1 MQFAFNLTEFL
12 SFDTERSLLS
22 RFINYLIFKLTFE
35 TLSNSPET
43 FIKHIPMSENKKW
56 IPVVAEGEAPLI
68 QPVDLDAFR
77 DHNRKKSKALIDKTM
92 TEEEA
97 IVKFVNDGD
106 YIGFE
111 LYGTVRCPMSLTR
124 ALVRSGKKDFR
135 IVGQG
140 VHELD
145 LLFAADLV
153 REIDFT
159 YIGLEVFGISGNMR
173 RRVEDGSVKRIV
185 EWSNAALTWRFKAAS
200 MGIPFIPSRSM
211 LGTDTFK
218 KSSAIAVECPFT
230 GDRVA
235 LLPALIVDTGFIH
248 VHRADKHGNC
258 QIDGI
263 SGFAFEMSRACKN
276 LIISAEEIVETDE
289 IRKHPDKTIIPY
301 YLVDAVVHAPYAS
314 WPGEMSGLHERDDDH
329 YKMYVQQ
336 QKTQEGMDAYMKE
349 WIYDLPD
356 HKALLDKIGKEKLQE
371 LTLKED

>member
-1 MQFAFNLTEFL
+1 MT
-12 SFDTERSLLS
+12 
-22 RFINYLIFKLTFE
+22 
-35 TLSNSPET
+35 NSKSS
-43 FIKHIPMSENKKW
+43 IA
-56 IPVVAEGEAPLI
+56 VVARGDAPLI
-68 QPVDLDAFR
+68 QPVDLQAFR
-77 DHNRKKSKALIDKTM
+77 DHNRQKSKALIDKTM
-92 TEEEA
+92 TDEEA
-97 IVKFVNDGD
+97 IEKFVKDGD

-145 LLFAADLV
+145 LLFAADMV

-159 YIGLEVFGISGNMR
+159 YIGLEVYGISGNMR

-200 MGIPFIPSRSM
+200 MGIPFIPARSM
-211 LGTDTFK
+211 LGTDTFN
-218 KSSAIAVECPFT
+218 KSSAVAVECPFT
-230 GDRVA
+230 GDPVA

-248 VHRADKHGNC
+248 VHRADIHGNC

-276 LIISAEEIVETDE
+276 LIVSAEKIVDTSE
-289 IRKHPDKTIIPY
+289 IRKHPDRTIIPY
-301 YLVDAVVHAPYAS
+301 YLVDAVVHAPYSS
-314 WPGEMSGLHERDDDH
+314 WPGEMSGMYERDEPH

-349 WIYDLPD
+349 WVYDLKD
-356 HKALLDKIGKEKLQE
+356 HQALLEKVGKKRFQE
-371 LTLKED
+371 LMLKEDQS

>member
-1 MQFAFNLTEFL
+1 MRTQLRNI
-12 SFDTERSLLS
+12 S
-22 RFINYLIFKLTFE
+22 
-35 TLSNSPET
+35 
-43 FIKHIPMSENKKW
+43 
-56 IPVVAEGEAPLI
+56 VVDMGEGELI
-68 QPVDLDAFR
+68 QPIDLDGFR
-77 DHNRKKSKALIDKTM
+77 EHNRNKSKALIDKTM
-92 TEEEA
+92 TEDEA
-97 IVKFVNDGD
+97 IEKFVKDGD

-200 MGIPFIPSRSM
+200 MGVPCIASRSM

-218 KSSAIAVECPFT
+218 KSAAVAVECPFT
-230 GDRVA
+230 GQTIA
-235 LLPALIVDTGFIH
+235 MLPALIVDTGFIH

-276 LIISAEEIVETDE
+276 LIISAEKIVDTSE

-301 YLVDAVVHAPYAS
+301 YLVDAVVEAPYAS
-314 WPGEMSGLHERDDDH
+314 WPGEMSG
-329 YKMYVQQ
+329 
-336 QKTQEGMDAYMKE
+336 
-349 WIYDLPD
+349 
-356 HKALLDKIGKEKLQE
+356 
-371 LTLKED
+371 